1 MARFN
6 LTNPEALQKV
16 LLAHVQKIAVA
27 VQGYALSVV
36 PQDTGTLGRSIQV
49 SPNVGT
55 GAKPEV
61 RVGTDVFYAPF
72 VEYGTKHMAAQPYLG
87 PALSTVKAKYN
98 L

>member
-1 MARFN
+1 MARFV

-16 LLAHVQKIAVA
+16 LLQHVTKVAVA
-27 VQGYALSVV
+27 VQGYALSIV

-49 SPNVGT
+49 TPNLGT
-55 GAKPEV
+55 GPKPEV
-61 RVGTDVFYAPF
+61 RVTTDVFYAPF

-87 PALSTVKAKYN
+87 PALSTVKAKYG